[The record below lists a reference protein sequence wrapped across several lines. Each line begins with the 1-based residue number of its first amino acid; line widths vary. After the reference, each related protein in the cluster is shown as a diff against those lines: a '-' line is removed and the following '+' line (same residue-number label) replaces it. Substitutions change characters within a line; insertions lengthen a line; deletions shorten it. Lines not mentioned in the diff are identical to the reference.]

1 MNKERIL
8 ILSVGG
14 SEEPLIFSINEF
26 KPDKIVFIHS
36 TATLYQCGKIIEK
49 TKWNKESDLGKDL
62 SNLFNEYKNKLFDIF
77 RTLISDFPSPEE
89 YDEFYSDFIDF
100 LDRNFFKDDK
110 KFNYKFLDFLY
121 SLKIENNYYKEFS
134 KIINGKSFDSENF
147 YLQIANESKYFKD
160 ILEDYIKI
168 SMPSILEDSNSEEN
182 VLRAEIKDHESLDN
196 SFSISKKVFNNF
208 SNVDDYEVIVD
219 FTGGT
224 KPMVSGVVLAVVEGN
239 FSNFEFR
246 YVGSKNSERRT
257 KKGLGIVED
266 GSEITK
272 LQENPFIKFATLEF
286 NRGKQFFNRYQF
298 KAAIDNFS
306 LVEEKT
312 DDENLIN
319 LANFYKKIVNFY
331 DSWDKFSND
340 YEDLEK
346 PPEQRKE
353 GSLTRYYKYTLNYF
367 LEYDEYISKE
377 IKKDSEFYN
386 QILRNIDFLNLK
398 ISVKDKNF
406 KNDIEYYLPDLL
418 NNAQRRIDERKFDD
432 AVARL
437 YRAIELIAQLNLKE
451 LDIIYE
457 EELRRR
463 TFFIDKVKLF
473 KESKNRKIDVSDV
486 KKWHD
491 YKNSEKQGSCYFKI
505 GSLNSY
511 KLLKMFEVD
520 LAKEYLDDDE
530 LFNLVINRNKSILAH
545 GLVPM
550 TKENADD
557 LFDAV
562 LNYARKYNP
571 NIDELM
577 ELAKFP
583 KLEVY

>member
-1 MNKERIL
+1 M
-8 ILSVGG
+8 
-14 SEEPLIFSINEF
+14 
-26 KPDKIVFIHS
+26 
-36 TATLYQCGKIIEK
+36 
-49 TKWNKESDLGKDL
+49 
-62 SNLFNEYKNKLFDIF
+62 
-77 RTLISDFPSPEE
+77 
-89 YDEFYSDFIDF
+89 
-100 LDRNFFKDDK
+100 
-110 KFNYKFLDFLY
+110 
-121 SLKIENNYYKEFS
+121 
-134 KIINGKSFDSENF
+134 
-147 YLQIANESKYFKD
+147 
-160 ILEDYIKI
+160 
-168 SMPSILEDSNSEEN
+168 
-182 VLRAEIKDHESLDN
+182 
-196 SFSISKKVFNNF
+196 
-208 SNVDDYEVIVD
+208 
-219 FTGGT
+219 
-224 KPMVSGVVLAVVEGN
+224 
-239 FSNFEFR
+239 
-246 YVGSKNSERRT
+246 
-257 KKGLGIVED
+257 
-266 GSEITK
+266 
-272 LQENPFIKFATLEF
+272 
-286 NRGKQFFNRYQF
+286 
-298 KAAIDNFS
+298 
-306 LVEEKT
+306 
-312 DDENLIN
+312 
-319 LANFYKKIVNFY
+319 
-331 DSWDKFSND
+331 
-340 YEDLEK
+340 
-346 PPEQRKE
+346 
-353 GSLTRYYKYTLNYF
+353 
-367 LEYDEYISKE
+367 
-377 IKKDSEFYN
+377 
-386 QILRNIDFLNLK
+386 
-398 ISVKDKNF
+398 
-406 KNDIEYYLPDLL
+406 L